1 MANLKHFFSSSLVC
15 SHEPWKIWSRFS
27 VDSAEFSLTFC
38 LSRDIAH
45 AIPHFHCIY
54 LSLPCSM
61 RPRPDFGGGDKQHWN
76 RGGGGGAGQFPHS
89 QFGNQ
94 QFQPNFNPGM
104 YPPRKDFG
112 GPRKPMQQG
121 MPMKFVKKP
130 KEEDMSKEDRA
141 KMQSLRA
148 KCPGS
153 NLSEPEWDGKLEPFN
168 KDFNKIHENNRKRT
182 PEEISQWRKT
192 MEITVKGVDVPSP
205 HQEFKEANF
214 SPMILN
220 ELAKQGFSQPT
231 PIQAQGWPIA
241 LSGRD
246 LLGIAMT
253 GSGKTLAYMLPG
265 IIHINNQRPL
275 SRGEGPI
282 VLVLAPTRELAQQI
296 QSVAKDFG
304 SYAKPMV
311 RNTCIFG
318 GSPRGPQCRDL
329 ERGVEIGE
337 KFFDD

>member
-1 MANLKHFFSSSLVC
+1 
-15 SHEPWKIWSRFS
+15 
-27 VDSAEFSLTFC
+27 
-38 LSRDIAH
+38 
-45 AIPHFHCIY
+45 
-54 LSLPCSM
+54 M
-61 RPRPDFGGGDKQHWN
+61 RPRPDFNAGGDKQHWN
-76 RGGGGGAGQFPHS
+76 RGGGGAFPNQFNNHFNANFMENG
-89 QFGNQ
+89 FGVKNM
-94 QFQPNFNPGM
+94 NPMQKPGL

-112 GPRKPMQQG
+112 GPKRMG
-121 MPMKFVKKP
+121 MPMRERKP
-130 KEEDMSKEDRA
+130 KEEEMSKEDRA

-153 NLSEPEWDGKLEPFN
+153 GLTEPEWDTGKLEPFN
-168 KDFNKIHENNRKRT
+168 KDFNKIHDNNRKRT
-182 PEEISQWRKT
+182 PEEVAQWRKS
-192 MEITVKGVDVPSP
+192 MEITVKGVEVPFP
-205 HQEFKEANF
+205 NQEFKEANF
-214 SPMILN
+214 SPVILN
-220 ELAKQGFSQPT
+220 ELAKQGFTTPT

-304 SYAKPMV
+304 SYSKPMV

-337 KFFDD
+337 H